1 MKIFGAIGI
10 SFMLLFLIASAP
22 AYSQERDENKPA
34 LGQEEKDKAKHED
47 KAAKHE
53 DKAAKPG
60 EGKHEQ
66 EPAGAREAGRQQDE
80 RRPEA
85 ARPQEQREQREQR
98 PEQRVDHDRQQH
110 PAHAQ
115 RGKMIPE
122 EKFRSSFG
130 RPHTFHVQRTQIINN
145 PQPIIFVSGYQF
157 QLVDPWPAEWAY
169 EDDCYIEYVD
179 GEYFLFNAFHPGIRV
194 TVFVI
199 G

>member
-1 MKIFGAIGI
+1 VKIFGAVGVTIM
-10 SFMLLFLIASAP
+10 FLFLIASAP

-47 KAAKHE
+47 KTAKH
-53 DKAAKPG
+53 D
-60 EGKHEQ
+60 EGKRGQ
-66 EPAGAREAGRQQDE
+66 EPAGAREAGRDENE

-85 ARPQEQREQREQR
+85 ARPQQEQREQR
-98 PEQRVDHDRQQH
+98 VDRDRQQH

-115 RGKMIPE
+115 RGKTIPE
-122 EKFRSSFG
+122 EKFRTGFG

-157 QLVDPWPAEWAY
+157 QLIDPWPAEWAF
-169 EDDCYIEYVD
+169 EDDCYIDYVD
-179 GEYFLFNAFHPGIRV
+179 GEYFLFNAFHPGIRIA
-194 TVFVI
+194 VFVI